1 VTDPTG
7 HRRQVAS
14 GTALSRLLP
23 VALMAGWPL
32 AVAWTLEEAGGDMM
46 MSVVAFLL
54 LPILPLIAA
63 RPRTALSAIAYSLL
77 VGAPAI
83 VWIDEIAQRNG
94 QWLVV
99 DPLATRLPLIEA
111 SLQSVFWAVA
121 HFLATVM
128 AWETLRD
135 VPYRTPDRR
144 RVLICTAASLAVL
157 GAFIAIRTFR
167 PALLDIAYFYLLF
180 GLILIV
186 LPVAWALAARPRL
199 RRPLVILAAAG
210 CYWKLVYE
218 VAALRN
224 DWWRFPGEFIGW
236 VRLGPYAFPIEE
248 LVIWII
254 LFSPAI
260 AVFWEFW
267 KGPDP
272 ASRDSGIRS

>member
-1 VTDPTG
+1 
-7 HRRQVAS
+7 
-14 GTALSRLLP
+14 
-23 VALMAGWPL
+23 MAAWPL
-32 AVAWTLEEAGGDMM
+32 AAAWALEAAGGDMM

-54 LPILPLIAA
+54 VPILPLIAA
-63 RPRTALSAIAYSLL
+63 RPRTALSALGFSVL

-99 DPLATRLPLIEA
+99 DPLSTRLPLIEA

-128 AWETLRD
+128 AWETLRNSR
-135 VPYRTPDRR
+135 YRPPEARR
-144 RVLICTAASLAVL
+144 MLICAAVSLAAL
-157 GAFIAIRTFR
+157 ALFIAIRTCR
-167 PALLDIAYFYLLF
+167 PALLDIPYFYMWF

-186 LPVAWALAARPRL
+186 LPVAGALAARPRL
-199 RRPLVILAAAG
+199 RRPLVVLAFAG

-224 DWWRFPGEFIGW
+224 DWWRFPGEFLGW

-248 LVIWII
+248 LVIWIV

-267 KGPDP
+267 NGPGP
-272 ASRDSGIRS
+272 ATRVNAIRR